1 MSDAMK
7 SETRAL
13 RSIPIRR
20 AGNRTNLF
28 LGGDREVVMCVG
40 LIAFALVV
48 LAQQA
53 VAMAAGVTLWVVGL
67 YACRLMAKKD
77 PKLRQVYLR
86 HRRYCRY
93 YPARTT
99 PFRENSREQATRYR

>member
-1 MSDAMK
+1 MIGATK
-7 SETRAL
+7 NARVL

-28 LGGDREVVMCVG
+28 LGGDRELVMLVG
-40 LIAFALVV
+40 LVAFTLVV
-48 LAQQA
+48 LAQGA
-53 VAMAAGVTLWVVGL
+53 FAMTAGATLWIVGL
-67 YACRLMAKKD
+67 YVCRLMAKND

-93 YPARTT
+93 YPARST
-99 PFRENSREQATRYR
+99 PFRENSPEQARRYR